1 MKVTIKLYGILR
13 RYRPA
18 QLPGARHQAFE
29 FDIEDNMSVAQLS
42 KQLGIESGLAAGAA
56 VNGESVQ
63 LEAIV
68 REGDIVSF
76 FPPVAGGS

>member
-18 QLPGARHQAFE
+18 QLPGARHQTFE
-29 FDIEDNMSVAQLS
+29 LEIEDSMSVVELS
-42 KQLGIESGLAAGAA
+42 KQLGIDSGFVAGAA

-63 LEAIV
+63 LEAVV

>member
-1 MKVTIKLYGILR
+1 MKVIIKLYGILR

-29 FDIEDNMSVAQLS
+29 LEIVDNMSVAELT
-42 KQLGIESGLAAGAA
+42 KRLGIDAGFVAGAA

-63 LEAIV
+63 LDAII
-68 REGDIVSF
+68 REGDSVSF
-76 FPPVAGGS
+76 FPPVAGG